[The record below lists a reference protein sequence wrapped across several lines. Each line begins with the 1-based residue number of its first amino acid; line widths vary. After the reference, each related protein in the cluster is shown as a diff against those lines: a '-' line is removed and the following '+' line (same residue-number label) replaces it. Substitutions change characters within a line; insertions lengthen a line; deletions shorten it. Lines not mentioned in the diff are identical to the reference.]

1 MDIKFEVNNYR
12 FNVRSSCIIKDKNHK
27 QVILTN
33 MRAVKSHEVFI
44 LSGGRLEIME
54 NSGEAIT
61 RELEE
66 ELGITLNCIKM
77 ISIEEIIEKETNF
90 QMIEFVY
97 YAEIDTFDKIKNKDD
112 GLTEAIEASSAYL
125 IFSEKPFRLCNL
137 KNRINFGSAHWFNN
151 QKKMDIFTNNLHHF
165 RSFIIR

>member
-33 MRAVKSHEVFI
+33 MRAVKSHEVFT
-44 LSGGRLEIME
+44 LPGGRLEVME
-54 NSGEAIT
+54 NSGKAIT

-97 YAEIDTFDKIKNKDD
+97 YAEIDTFEKIKNKDD
-112 GLTEAIEASSAYL
+112 GWDKFKIISINEIDNYDIRPKAIKEL
-125 IFSEKPFRLCNL
+125 IRMENYE
-137 KNRINFGSAHWFNN
+137 NITHNINYDWGK
-151 QKKMDIFTNNLHHF
+151 Q
-165 RSFIIR
+165 